1 MKCEKCN
8 RDVRNDPRNIV
19 YITLNEIPVTC
30 GKDHRYEARAVF
42 LCDSCKDVLS
52 RCPQPQWIGR
62 GDGVDIRGTRFNQ
75 ERKE

>member
-30 GKDHRYEARAVF
+30 DKDHQYEVRAVF
-42 LCDSCKDVLS
+42 LCDSCKDVIS
-52 RCPQPQWIGR
+52 RCPAPKWIGVK
-62 GDGVDIRGTRFNQ
+62 DEQNIRN
-75 ERKE
+75 